1 LSFVIKLEN
10 VRKHYYLGETV
21 YEALKGVDLRI
32 DRGEMVSIMGAS
44 GAGKTTLMNILGLL
58 DIPTLGTYQ
67 LEEHEVSSMSDD
79 ELAETRNQKIGFVFQ
94 SFFLLPRLTAVQ
106 NVGLPLLYRGVR
118 PHEIREQ
125 SLIMLGKVGLADK
138 ANNRPNMLS
147 GGQQQRVAI
156 ARALVGKPSVILA
169 DEPTGA
175 LDTHSGQEVMDLF
188 LELNQVD
195 KVTTIIVT
203 HNPEVAALCQRT
215 IRIEDGKVAYGGN
228 PEDSESGL
236 P

>member
-1 LSFVIKLEN
+1 MSYVINLQHIYKE
-10 VRKHYYLGETV
+10 YQLGGNNI
-21 YEALKGVDLRI
+21 YKALKGVDLRI
-32 DRGEMVSIMGAS
+32 EHGELVSIMGSS

-58 DIPTLGTYQ
+58 DIPTTGSYL
-67 LEEHEVSSMSDD
+67 LDDIEVATMSDD
-79 ELAETRNQKIGFVFQ
+79 ELATTRNQKIGFVFQ

-106 NVGLPLLYRGVR
+106 NVGLPMLYRGGK
-118 PHEIREQ
+118 PHDIREA
-125 SLIMLGKVGLADK
+125 SLIMLGKVGLAHL

-188 LELNQVD
+188 LELNKVD
-195 KVTTIIVT
+195 NVTTIIVT
-203 HNPEVAALCQRT
+203 HNPEVAEQCQRT
-215 IRIEDGKVAYGGN
+215 IRIEDGKVVSGHK
-228 PEDSESGL
+228 PEEL
-236 P
+236 